1 MAESV
6 GRDSLYVDGLD
17 TNFCCSVSRNFHQ
30 YTVGSKPA
38 LLQLPLNHSVRRII
52 LVLSG
57 SFRVGR
63 SLNRQSHPSSG

>member
-6 GRDSLYVDGLD
+6 GRDSLYVDGLYS
-17 TNFCCSVSRNFHQ
+17 TRTFAVQ
-30 YTVGSKPA
+30 YLVIFINIQLARS
-38 LLQLPLNHSVRRII
+38 LLQLPLNHSVHRII